1 MVMQD
6 EAVQP
11 CRPADAE
18 RHTGYKVGGTSPFGT
33 RKLLPVYAERSIF
46 DLVRIYINGGR
57 RGYLVCIAPV
67 VLTRIVDATPV
78 DAATTNQQ
86 TAT

>member
-1 MVMQD
+1 M
-6 EAVQP
+6 
-11 CRPADAE
+11 
-18 RHTGYKVGGTSPFGT
+18 
-33 RKLLPVYAERSIF
+33 YAERSIF
-46 DLVRIYINGGR
+46 GLDRIYINGDR